1 MFYTIAIKRMAYLY
15 IIVTVV
21 YSPWTI
27 VQVNAF

>member
-15 IIVTVV
+15 IIGTVV